1 MVSCANMKLL
11 AKFTGRVIT
20 FNEYPTPSLVTL
32 TDTSNGKTMEA
43 TAPSDK
49 LAEKGIINAGDEFEI
64 LIHQDDRGQHVPTI
78 INGSSPTEAQKDDFA
93 I

>member
-1 MVSCANMKLL
+1 MKLL

-20 FNEYPTPSLVTL
+20 FNEAPTPSLVSL

-49 LAEKGIINAGDEFEI
+49 LQEQGIVNGGDEFEI
-64 LIHQDDRGQHVPTI
+64 LIHENERGQRIPSI
-78 INGSSPTEAQKDDFA
+78 IKGSSPTEEQKDDFA